1 MEREQDRI
9 QKDGERKCDMDGA
22 QREFFVGEGEKE
34 GKRERKWERERERE
48 RKWERKRERKRER
61 ERERD
66 KSKRLKP

>member
-48 RKWERKRERKRER
+48 KER

>member
-22 QREFFVGEGEKE
+22 QREFFVGEGEKK

-48 RKWERKRERKRER
+48 RER
-61 ERERD
+61 EGQ
-66 KSKRLKP
+66 K